1 EEFDRAMRKGVT
13 AEGVNL
19 YPAMPYTSY
28 HLIERE
34 DADAIYAYLMAQEP
48 IARPAPQTSLS
59 FPFNVR
65 MGLAGWNLLYGKS
78 VRLQPEEGRSEA
90 WKRGQYMVEVL

>member
-1 EEFDRAMRKGVT
+1 
-13 AEGVNL
+13 
-19 YPAMPYTSY
+19 MPYTSY

-65 MGLAGWNLLYGKS
+65 MGLAGWNLLYGRACACSRRKGAARPGS
-78 VRLQPEEGRSEA
+78 AGSTWSRCSATAASAIPRATWPAPWSRTSA
-90 WKRGQYMVEVL
+90 